1 MKILNIFMIV
11 FFSVSLNLF
20 STSQSSGGSG
30 GSGYCCEA
38 KATFGATC
46 NVPSSCYN
54 CSCKGGTFTAECEC
68 LDSGPGTL
76 RIVPNITTTLR
87 NDAIDFVA
95 YCALYGSSG
104 MTTLSVKVQ
113 DVIDAVDSNNQSDY
127 NLAEDAYVTAFFT
140 LSTTEVNDIRNWVVN
155 KGYPGF

>member
-1 MKILNIFMIV
+1 MKILSIFIIV
-11 FFSVSLNLF
+11 FLSVSLNLF
-20 STSQSSGGSG
+20 STSHSGGGSG

-38 KATFGATC
+38 KATFGGSC

-54 CSCKGGTFTAECEC
+54 CSCKGGTFTATCEC

-76 RIVPNITTTLR
+76 RIVPNISTTLR

-95 YCALYGSSG
+95 YCAQYGSTG

-113 DVIDAVDSNNQSDY
+113 DVIDAVDNNNQSDY
-127 NLAEDAYVTAFFT
+127 NSAEDAYVNAFFT
-140 LSTTEVNDIRNWVVN
+140 LSTTEVNDIRTWVVN